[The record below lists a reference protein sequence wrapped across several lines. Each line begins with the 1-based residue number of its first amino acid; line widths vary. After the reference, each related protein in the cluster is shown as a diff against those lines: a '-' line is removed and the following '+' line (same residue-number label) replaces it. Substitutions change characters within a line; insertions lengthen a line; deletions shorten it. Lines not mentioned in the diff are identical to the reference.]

1 MLVTDFSHSH
11 LRSVKMKTK
20 RAGDYNACMI
30 VMPSQTKHLPQ
41 QKQKLKRLNPEK
53 LEISFLTKQ
62 TTVQPHNLFEPKKT
76 NKQTKTRKSLL
87 LHKTPTVRDL
97 S

>member
-1 MLVTDFSHSH
+1 
-11 LRSVKMKTK
+11 MKTK

-30 VMPSQTKHLPQ
+30 VMPSQIKHLPQ